1 MSEIIS
7 KRTENSKTFDLGNG
21 NFRQE
26 ICIGA
31 VHYKDDYNDEKELF
45 KDIDLTWENNKI
57 TKAPYTLERVGNK
70 ITVLD
75 KKTGKT
81 GTIEIDSIG
90 DIKLSSDKI
99 KDSKTSDVAEDVDI
113 EIIPSPDS
121 IRFQTII
128 KKEKALAKLKYKISG
143 SMSIK
148 YSAVDDDGDSVPL
161 ITSVIDGVLTEE
173 IDMDNFTS
181 NKPDKN
187 KVKYPIKIDP
197 TLTIQGS
204 GADTWINGYAATTN
218 YGSGTYIQPYYNS
231 VTSYR
236 GRALVNMSLS
246 EVPTGALINSA
257 DFSIYY
263 YEYDTYSPE
272 GDTYYVYKVRRSDW
286 VDSEATHNIYKT
298 GSDWGTAGCTNTTS
312 DIDTSVSSSATWRT
326 GYGWQTFDVQDIV
339 EDAISNSVNFNV
351 RISTETAGIPHAY
364 SKEYATDTTKRPKLV
379 INYTV
384 APDAP
389 TNVSATENNSSKV
402 VITWTKSSEATN
414 YAVLADGDN
423 ISGTLGDVATYDDTT
438 AAAPI
443 ITPGTASATKGAF
456 SNKVVLSLSGES
468 IADGTSYSYTVKAYN
483 AAGWSSKSSA
493 NAGYRKASSLSY
505 QWQVSAGDD
514 SGDGSA
520 LAFVD
525 GGLEIWTDATHL
537 TNWTFAQDG
546 TGGTLNREATE
557 VKVGTYSAK
566 VTVGTAST
574 YIAQGLGIT
583 YNGKT
588 ITVGCWCKSDNA
600 VANKVMLLVHDVV
613 GGSIVNVGRGYYQ
626 NSQGWEYLTATI
638 PVDVNN
644 TGVCVQLRCQ
654 TGANAPA
661 YFDVV
666 SGAVGIGVWD
676 GANGLT
682 VWSDITGTTN
692 PYNYTGAPAGGRY
705 YRCKVTSTGAAD
717 AYSTA
722 DRGFK
727 GGSMLVM
734 F

>member
-1 MSEIIS
+1 MSKKVSINSEVIN

-70 ITVLD
+70 ITVFD
-75 KKTGKT
+75 KKTGQT

-90 DIKLSSDKI
+90 ETKISPNKVNGSKTVEVVENVDIK
-99 KDSKTSDVAEDVDI
+99 
-113 EIIPSPDS
+113 IIPSPDS

-128 KKEKALAKLKYKISG
+128 KDEKALAKLKYKISG

-197 TLTIQGS
+197 TFTIQGS

-218 YGSGTYIQPYYNS
+218 YGSGTYIQPYYDS
-231 VTSYR
+231 GYK

-263 YEYDTYSPE
+263 YEYFLNSPE

-286 VDSEATHNIYKT
+286 VDSQATWNIYKT
-298 GSDWGTAGCTNTTS
+298 GSNWGTAGCANTTS

-339 EDAISNSVNFNV
+339 ENAISNSVNFNV
-351 RISTETAGIPHAY
+351 RISTETAGTPHAY
-364 SKEYATDTTKRPKLV
+364 SKEYETDTTKRPKLV
-379 INYTV
+379 IDYTPL
-384 APDAP
+384 PDAP

-443 ITPGTASATKGAF
+443 ITPGTASATKGDF
-456 SNKVVLSLSGES
+456 SNKIVLSLSGES

-483 AAGWSSKSSA
+483 AAGWSSESSA

-505 QWQVSAGDD
+505 QWQVSAGD
-514 SGDGSA
+514 S
-520 LAFVD
+520 
-525 GGLEIWTDATHL
+525 DA
-537 TNWTFAQDG
+537 D
-546 TGGTLNREATE
+546 
-557 VKVGTYSAK
+557 Y
-566 VTVGTAST
+566 
-574 YIAQGLGIT
+574 
-583 YNGKT
+583 
-588 ITVGCWCKSDNA
+588 
-600 VANKVMLLVHDVV
+600 
-613 GGSIVNVGRGYYQ
+613 
-626 NSQGWEYLTATI
+626 
-638 PVDVNN
+638 
-644 TGVCVQLRCQ
+644 
-654 TGANAPA
+654 
-661 YFDVV
+661 
-666 SGAVGIGVWD
+666 
-676 GANGLT
+676 
-682 VWSDITGTTN
+682 SDIAGATTD
-692 PYNYTGAPAGGRY
+692 PYDYTSAPAGGRY
-705 YRCKVTSTGAAD
+705 YKCKVTSTGAAD

-727 GGSMLVM
+727 GGSMSMLVM